1 MNEPAFTPGS
11 LVHARGREWIV
22 LSGSDAAVLRLRPV
36 TGSEED
42 VTRVLVDLEPE
53 PVRPARFPPPQ
64 AGQVGSHDAA
74 LLLRDALLL
83 SLRRGAGPFRSF
95 GQIAVE
101 PRAYQLVPLL
111 MALKLDPVR
120 LLIADDVGVG
130 KTIEAG
136 LIARELL
143 DRGEVTRLAVLCP
156 PHLVEQ
162 WLGELEA
169 RFHIRAV
176 AVTATSAAR
185 LERDLPPATSI
196 FDAFPFTVVS
206 LDYIKSDRRRDNFL
220 HHCPELIIVD
230 EAHTCAAATGGRHQ
244 RYELLRGLAD
254 APGRHVLL
262 LTATPHSG
270 DDAAFYRLLG
280 LLDRAFETLA
290 HATSPDRERVR
301 ERLARHFVQRRR
313 QDIEEWQEDTRLF
326 PRRETSELT
335 YRLGGPWESFFRDV
349 LAYCRQV
356 VASAG
361 SDERRQRL
369 SFWGTLALLRC
380 AASSPAAAVLALRTR
395 AGFEDD
401 AEDRRTLL
409 DQLFDGEA
417 DALSQDD
424 LEPAAGFDDPALAA
438 LVARA
443 TELAGAA
450 GDPKLRM
457 LVEHVKRL
465 VADGFSP
472 VVFCRYIATA
482 HYLHRALA
490 AALAVRVAVVT
501 GEDAAEQRAATV
513 ESLADEDQCVLV
525 ATDCLSEGINLQDAF
540 DAVVHYDLSWNPTR
554 HEQREGRVDRFGQQ
568 SPTVRATLLYGA
580 NNPVDGVVLEVILRK
595 AEKIRAELGVPV
607 PVPDDGH
614 TLSQALVKALLLRDG
629 GDPTQQTLDF
639 GGWNEARALDVAW
652 RDAAERAKQNRTL
665 FAQRRLRPAEVLPEW
680 RRTLSA
686 VGGEEDVHRF
696 VDRAL
701 ARLGSGLE
709 TLKRGYRAPLAP
721 LPEEVRERLD
731 AEGLSGTL
739 RVDFRF
745 PPRGRARAVQRSH
758 PLVAVLA
765 ESLLERTLAAGAGGP
780 VGDGALG
787 RAGCWLTDAVSARTV
802 VALLRLRHQLV
813 AWRGRTATPLLV
825 EEATALAWVGADGRL
840 LGEGDDALH
849 LLRAPPA
856 GDVPP
861 HVRERMLDQAL
872 AEVED
877 RRETLEGFATRRAE
891 ALLADHERVRES
903 ARAAGRHEVRP
914 LLPPDVIALYVLLP
928 RVG

>member
-22 LSGSDAAVLRLRPV
+22 LSGSDGAVLRLRPV

-42 VTRVLVDLEPE
+42 ITRVCLDLEPE
-53 PVRPARFPPPQ
+53 PVRPARFPPPRANQ
-64 AGQVGSHDAA
+64 IASHDAA

-101 PRAYQLVPLL
+101 PRAYQLVPLM

-143 DRGEVTRLAVLCP
+143 DRGEVSRLAVLCP

-162 WLGELEA
+162 WVGELEA
-169 RFHIRAV
+169 RFHIRAI
-176 AVTATSAAR
+176 AITATSAAR
-185 LERDLPPATSI
+185 LELDLPATSV

-206 LDYIKSDRRRDNFL
+206 LDYIKGDRRRDSFL

-230 EAHTCAAATGGRHQ
+230 EAHTCAATTGGRHQ

-254 APGRHVLL
+254 APDRHVVL

-280 LLDRAFETLA
+280 LLEREFEALASVTGAPRDRL
-290 HATSPDRERVR
+290 REH
-301 ERLARHFVQRRR
+301 LARYFVQRRR
-313 QDIEEWQEDTRLF
+313 QDIEEWQEGGRLF
-326 PRRETSELT
+326 PKRETAELT
-335 YRLGGPWESFFRDV
+335 YRLSGPWEDFFRDV
-349 LAYCRQV
+349 LAYCRNV
-356 VASAG
+356 IASAAD
-361 SDERRQRL
+361 DERRQRL

-401 AEDRRTLL
+401 ADDKRALL
-409 DQLFDGEA
+409 DQLFDGEP

-424 LEPAAGFDDPALAA
+424 LEPAAGFEDPALAA
-438 LVARA
+438 LVSRA
-443 TELAGAA
+443 TELAGMA
-450 GDPKLRM
+450 GDPKLRI

-465 VADGFSP
+465 VAEGFSP

-482 HYLHRALA
+482 HYLRRALA
-490 AALAVRVAVVT
+490 AALGDVRVAVAT
-501 GEDAAEQRAATV
+501 GEDANEQRAATV
-513 ESLADEDQCVLV
+513 ASLADEDRCVLV
-525 ATDCLSEGINLQDAF
+525 ATDCISEGINLQESF

-554 HEQREGRVDRFGQQ
+554 HEQREGRVDRFGQE
-568 SPTVRATLLYGA
+568 SPKVRATLIYGA

-595 AEKIRAELGVPV
+595 ADRIRAELGVPV
-607 PVPDDGH
+607 PLPDDGH
-614 TLSQALVKALLLRDG
+614 TLSTALMKALLLRQG
-629 GDPTQQTLDF
+629 VQPTQEVFDF
-639 GGWNEARALDVAW
+639 GGWGEARALDVAW
-652 RDAAERAKQNRTL
+652 RDAAEKAKQSRTI
-665 FAQRRLRPAEVLPEW
+665 FNQRRLRPAEVLPEW
-680 RRTLSA
+680 RRALSA
-686 VGGEEDVHRF
+686 VGGEDDVRRF

-709 TLKRGYRAPLAP
+709 PLKRGYRAPLTP
-721 LPEEVRERLD
+721 LPDEVRERLD
-731 AEGLSGTL
+731 AEGLAGTL
-739 RVDFRF
+739 RLDFAY
-745 PPRGRARAVQRSH
+745 PPRGKARTVQRSH
-758 PLVAVLA
+758 PLVTVLA
-765 ESLLERTLAAGAGGP
+765 ESLLERTLTAAPDTAP
-780 VGDGALG
+780 ALGALG
-787 RAGCWLTDAVSARTV
+787 RVGCWSTEAVTARTV

-813 AWRGRTATPLLV
+813 AWRWRQAIPLLV
-825 EEATALAWVGADGRL
+825 EEAAALAWAGADGRPL
-840 LGEGDDALH
+840 AEGDDALN

-856 GDVPP
+856 GDLLP
-861 HVRERMLDQAL
+861 HVRDRILDQAL
-872 AEVED
+872 GELD
-877 RRETLEGFATRRAE
+877 QRRDLLAGYATRRAE

-903 ARAAGRHEVRP
+903 ARATGRHEVHP

-928 RVG
+928 RAR